1 MRLNGWIDMGKSTHS
16 SGNGAGGNFVTR
28 CLQTAVTAGELGIKC
43 GELQAEGRWFGVDSM
58 TAADGWCVLKFVR
71 PTRNAFNRRP
81 IPSSIK
87 LLARVICTARVVSRT
102 SDEVIPW

>member
-28 CLQTAVTAGELGIKC
+28 CLQTAVTAGELGIEC

-58 TAADGWCVLKFVR
+58 TAADSWCALEFMRRKRSAV
-71 PTRNAFNRRP
+71 NRRS

-87 LLARVICTARVVSRT
+87 LLARVICTAIDVKT